1 MIRVAALGIEH
12 RLVGDA
18 PLFYVDPPR
27 MGNLYDDGWRE
38 YLTARFREIG
48 EDTGQKLRLAIIDTV
63 SQARAGGGKSENSND
78 DMTEVDTR
86 LRAIARK
93 TGAHVMGIH
102 HPPKGDKTTM
112 RGGGG
117 LESST
122 DTVLMQSGN
131 TITAPKLW
139 EHGKDGVSLRVRRE
153 VVSVPIRGQNDSSG
167 DRYGGAQP
175 HRGHRGRQ
183 AAQRREVHRLCRI
196 EGRQA
201 GGGCPAGNRGRSI
214 ALNRR

>member
-38 YLTARFREIG
+38 YLTARFREIE

-117 LESST
+117 LEGTT
-122 DTVLMQSGN
+122 DTALMQSGN

-175 HRGHRGRQ
+175 HRGHQGRR

>member
-117 LESST
+117 LESSI

-153 VVSVPIRGQNDSSG
+153 VVSVQYGVKTTLVAIVTAGHSHTEATGGDEPRSGAKYTVYVGLREDKPAVDVRRETAG
-167 DRYGGAQP
+167 DR
-175 HRGHRGRQ
+175 
-183 AAQRREVHRLCRI
+183 
-196 EGRQA
+196 
-201 GGGCPAGNRGRSI
+201 
-214 ALNRR
+214 